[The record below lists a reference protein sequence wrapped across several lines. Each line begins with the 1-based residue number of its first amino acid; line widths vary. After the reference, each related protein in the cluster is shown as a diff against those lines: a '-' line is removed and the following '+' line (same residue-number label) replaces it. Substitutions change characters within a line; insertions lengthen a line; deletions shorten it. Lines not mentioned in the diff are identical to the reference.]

1 MIEANAHFAICE
13 AFSKAEYML
22 QSKLH
27 KNFMNIIA
35 EISVNMNFWRRKK
48 NLNFIYLNTYIRR
61 PKNQIII

>member
-1 MIEANAHFAICE
+1 MICKLQNVNPTFKMIEANAHFAICE

-35 EISVNMNFWRRKK
+35 EISVNMNF
-48 NLNFIYLNTYIRR
+48 
-61 PKNQIII
+61 